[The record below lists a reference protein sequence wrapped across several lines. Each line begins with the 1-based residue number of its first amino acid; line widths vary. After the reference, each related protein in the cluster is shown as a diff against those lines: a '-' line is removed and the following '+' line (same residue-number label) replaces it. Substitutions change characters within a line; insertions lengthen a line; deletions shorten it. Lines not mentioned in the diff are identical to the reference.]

1 MSDSTID
8 TASGS
13 ERSPTPPGN
22 ASARLEMRHLRY
34 FRAVAEELNFTRAAD
49 RLHIAQPPLS
59 QQIRQ
64 LEEELGVLLL
74 ERDARP
80 LRLTEAGT
88 LLLERAV
95 AIVSEFDLAVQ
106 DVRRI
111 GRGQSGRLCIGFAGS
126 AMYSVLPDILNA
138 FRDAYPAVEL
148 AFTELLAAQIAESL
162 ANRSIDVGFSRPGL
176 PPDEYIEQHLLVTEP
191 LMIAV
196 PARHPLAA
204 FSTVPIG
211 KLQHQVAVMYPQFP
225 KPSLTS
231 LVVEELSAR
240 GIELD
245 LVQEARDMHTALG
258 LVAAGA
264 GISFVPAS
272 VSQAKRNGVRFIA
285 IEPQVLVS
293 PMTVVWR
300 KNHSSA
306 ALKNFLRVVIERTT
320 NLQVAS

>member
-1 MSDSTID
+1 MTE
-8 TASGS
+8 TPGG
-13 ERSPTPPGN
+13 ERRATPAGG

-59 QQIRQ
+59 QQIKQ

-80 LRLTEAGT
+80 LRLTEAGA
-88 LLLERAV
+88 LLLERAI
-95 AIVSEFDLAVQ
+95 AISSAFDAAVQ

-111 GRGQSGRLCIGFAGS
+111 GRGQSGTLSIGFAGS

-138 FRDAYPAVEL
+138 FRDACPAVAL
-148 AFTELLAAQIAESL
+148 SFTELLAADIAHAL
-162 ANRSIDVGFSRPGL
+162 AQRSIDVGFARPGL
-176 PPDEYIEQHLLVTEP
+176 APDEHTEQHLLVTEP
-191 LMIAV
+191 LLIAA

-204 FSTVPIG
+204 FATVPIER
-211 KLQHQVAVMYPQFP
+211 LQHQVAVMYPRYP
-225 KPSLTS
+225 TPSLTH
-231 LVVEELSAR
+231 LVVEELGAR
-240 GIELD
+240 GIALELA
-245 LVQEARDMHTALG
+245 QEARDIHTALG

-272 VSQAKRNGVRFIA
+272 AAQSGRSGVRFLP
-285 IEPQVLVS
+285 IEPQVLFS

-300 KNHSSA
+300 KNNASG
-306 ALKNFLRVVIERTT
+306 ALKNFLHI
-320 NLQVAS
+320 VAEQSRRLAASP